1 VKKILAIVLCS
12 LLAVAAA
19 SCGANPATTSSDA
32 TSASAAPDAAAP
44 DAGAPPESSSASP
57 KAMSPNGEPTE
68 TSEKYF
74 KYYDEPI
81 ALTTH
86 MAFSSTWTWHSA
98 DDNEN
103 SNGLVRWIKDHTNIS
118 FSCNWNAPDDATN
131 TQKLDLA
138 FASNALPDVI
148 QASPSQIAKYAAA
161 GKLADMGALIEAY
174 GSPLLKYAIQE
185 AQDLTQGTFYL
196 PYSYD
201 GTAYAMPI
209 MCDTLVYWWLPY
221 VRGDLLDE
229 IGMAV
234 PSTLDEMEAAFA
246 AYKEKHAD
254 GVALGMDNELIGLR
268 TVMAGY
274 EAYPGSWID
283 KGGQAVYG
291 SIQPEVR
298 QGLERL
304 ADWYNKGYLDPE
316 FVTKDMMQLLAD
328 TGEGKVFA
336 LYTAWNVIGGNFQDM
351 WANAEGSYLEVM
363 PFPTGPS
370 GKSGITTKVAF
381 SPARAI
387 SAACEHPEALVYLLN
402 QYWDS
407 NYRNNLELRQTMKD
421 EYGYEFHYP
430 VTEVREE
437 INKAE
442 READP
447 TIPSL
452 YDYPEE
458 LTGFGYFNDYAS
470 HYSWLYG
477 LTGVIISVANDD
489 FGQVARGAKGEM
501 AAEDMTVS
509 ARATFEGWGSTP
521 QGEQMLATF
530 AKIYDYWEPLMGD
543 ERIFHVDAFTGP
555 TTPAML
561 ERQSYLDKLEAETFT
576 RIIMGTQPIEAFDSF
591 VGEWLGNG
599 GDEIT
604 KEVNEWIGSTR

>member
-1 VKKILAIVLCS
+1 MKKTLAIALCF
-12 LLAVAAA
+12 LLALAAA
-19 SCGANPATTSSDA
+19 SCGGQPVAPSGA
-32 TSASAAPDAAAP
+32 TSAAPGTSATAASQGSEPSAANVATA
-44 DAGAPPESSSASP
+44 
-57 KAMSPNGEPTE
+57 NGEPTE

-74 KYYDEPI
+74 KYYDDPI
-81 ALTTH
+81 DLTTH

-103 SNGLVRWIKDHTNIS
+103 SNGLTRWIKDHTNIN
-118 FSCNWNAPDDATN
+118 FSCSWNAPDDATN

-138 FASNALPDVI
+138 FASNTLPDVI
-148 QASPSQIAKYAAA
+148 QASSSQIAKYAAA

-196 PYSYD
+196 PYSYG
-201 GTAYAMPI
+201 GTAYALPI

-229 IGMAV
+229 LGMAV

-246 AYKEKHAD
+246 AYKEKHPD

-274 EAYPGSWID
+274 EAYPGSWVE

-304 ADWYNKGYLDPE
+304 ADWYRKGYLDPE

-328 TGEGKVFA
+328 AGEGKVFS

-351 WANAEGSYLEVM
+351 WANVEGSRLEVM
-363 PFPTGPS
+363 PFPAGPD
-370 GKSGITTKVAF
+370 GKSGIATKVAF
-381 SPARAI
+381 SPARAV

-407 NYRNNLELRQTMKD
+407 FYRNNLELRQTMKD
-421 EYGYEFHYP
+421 KYGYEFHYP

-447 TIPSL
+447 ALPSF

-458 LTGFGYFNDYAS
+458 LTGFGYFNDYVS

-477 LTGVIISVANDD
+477 LTGVVISVANDD

-501 AAEDMTVS
+501 PAEDMTVS
-509 ARATFEGWGSTP
+509 ARSTFEGWGSTP
-521 QGEQMLATF
+521 QGGQMLATF
-530 AKIYDYWEPLMGD
+530 AEIYDYWEPLMGD
-543 ERIFHVDAFTGP
+543 SQIFHVDAFTGP

-591 VGEWLGNG
+591 VGEWLANG
-599 GDEIT
+599 GEDIT
-604 KEVNEWIGSTR
+604 REVNEWISSASPL